1 MTTRSRKFQRPLG
14 ERRYKTMFIL
24 AVEGEKTEPR
34 YFDIFNDEKTTLRV
48 YCLEGKHES
57 SPPQV
62 MQRMIRYLK
71 EKERSL
77 KTADEAWLVVDK
89 DQWTDEQLSSLHR
102 WASQGKIQ
110 GPKRGFALS
119 NPSFEY
125 WILLH
130 FEDGKSIDSSRQ
142 CTQQLKKYLPEY
154 DKSIEPRAF
163 TEKMIR
169 EAVERARRRDT
180 PPCVDWP
187 RNPGYTT
194 VYRLVERIFRIGENA

>member
-14 ERRYKTMFIL
+14 ERRYNTVFIL
-24 AVEGEKTEPR
+24 AVEGEKTEPL
-34 YFDIFNDEKTTLRV
+34 YFDIFNDEKTALHV

-62 MQRMIRYLK
+62 MQRMIRHLK

-77 KTADEAWLVVDK
+77 KKTDEAWLVVDK
-89 DQWTDEQLSSLHR
+89 DQWTNQQLSSLHR
-102 WASQGKIQ
+102 WASQGRTQ
-110 GPKRGFALS
+110 GPKRGLALS

-130 FEDGKSIDSSRQ
+130 FKDGKSINSSRQ
-142 CTQQLKKYLPEY
+142 CIQQLKKYLPEY
-154 DKSIEPRAF
+154 EKSIEPRAF

-169 EAVERARRRDT
+169 EAVERARKRDT

-187 RNPGYTT
+187 RNPGSTT
-194 VYRLVERIFRIGENA
+194 VYRLVENILEAGK